1 MPMSAFGS
9 ISQSCIEGA
18 LLECPRGEWT
28 LDGGPIKTGRD
39 GVRLCLLMD
48 TAIVGEILFGKD
60 AATGF
65 VRVIDQRLSRVE
77 DGFQPAKQLE
87 QGWNRSTAIVCVG
100 VSDDICGQVMTFRSS
115 SMGGYIAVRAL
126 FPTYVRFGEKLNPVA
141 YLKTKPGVRGG
152 NPVVDPV
159 FVAENWLPREKFSA
173 VGGGAG
179 SALLL
184 PGAATVAKLEDRAV
198 AHIAKVAGIPPE
210 EVRAAA
216 TAVFERPTPAEF
228 LDANGNGDI
237 ANDIPF

>member
-1 MPMSAFGS
+1 MPPGRLA
-9 ISQSCIEGA
+9 
-18 LLECPRGEWT
+18 
-28 LDGGPIKTGRD
+28 LDGGPIKIGRD

-65 VRVIDQRLSRVE
+65 VRVIDQRLGRVE

-115 SMGGYIAVRAL
+115 SMGGFIAVRAL

-159 FVAENWLPREKFSA
+159 FVAENWLPREEFSA
-173 VGGGAG
+173 PG
-179 SALLL
+179 SNAL
-184 PGAATVAKLEDRAV
+184 PAPTPTATVAKLEQKAIAAV
-198 AHIAKVAGIPPE
+198 ASATGADPAV
-210 EVRAAA
+210 VRAAG
-216 TAVFERPTPAEF
+216 TAVFERKPAPAEF
-228 LDANGNGDI
+228 LDANDNGDI
-237 ANDIPF
+237 ADDIPF